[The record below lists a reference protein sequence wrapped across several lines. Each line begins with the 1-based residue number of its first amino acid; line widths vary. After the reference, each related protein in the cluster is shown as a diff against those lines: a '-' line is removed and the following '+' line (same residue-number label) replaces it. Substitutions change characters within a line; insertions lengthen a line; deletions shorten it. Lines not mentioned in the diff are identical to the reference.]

1 MKDGTLSLYEL
12 SAKIQEALE
21 VNLPTIVW
29 VTGEISDFKENRSG
43 HCYLELVEKN
53 DNSDQPRAKARATIW
68 SRNYRMLKPFFETS
82 TGTKL
87 ASGIKILFQCNVNYH
102 TVYGLSLNIIDIDPT
117 YTIGDIEHRRQETI
131 NRLIADGVFGM
142 NKEVSLPLLPKRI
155 AVISSST
162 AAGYQDFVHQL
173 GNNPFG
179 YAFEYKLFNATMQG
193 DKAEQSLID
202 SLDRIH
208 VDLESWDIVA
218 IIRGGGS
225 QIDLGCFDTYQL
237 ANNIAQFPIPIITGI
252 GHEKDYSIAD
262 MVAHTRLKTPTAVA
276 EFLINRFNDAEN
288 WMVEVKEDFGDAVSN
303 LVSRNNQFIQK
314 IQMGIAPQLLKR
326 IGSKSRNLHKQI
338 LTFGAK
344 VNLRVTR
351 GSLVLQESQK
361 WVKHSARVHFRNEKE
376 HFRNLYDDMQKKPI
390 ELIARS
396 KDRVYQ
402 FEKNALAHDPE
413 NLLRKGFSITKHNGM
428 IIRDPAILKAGDA
441 IETTLAKGKI
451 ISTIARK
458 KPHG

>member
-12 SAKIQEALE
+12 NIKIQEALE

-53 DNSDQPRAKARATIW
+53 DNSEQPRAKARATIW

-87 ASGIKILFQCNVNYH
+87 ESGIKILIQCNVNYH

-117 YTIGDIEHRRQETI
+117 YTIGDIEHKRQETI

-142 NKEVSLPLLPKRI
+142 NKEVVLPLLPKRI

-162 AAGYQDFVHQL
+162 AAGYQDFIHQL
-173 GNNPFG
+173 SNNPFG
-179 YAFEYKLFNATMQG
+179 YVFEHKLFNAIMQG
-193 DKAEQSLID
+193 DRAEQSLID
-202 SLDRIH
+202 SLDHIH
-208 VDLESWDIVA
+208 VDLENWDIVA

-276 EFLINRFNDAEN
+276 EFLINRFNNAEN
-288 WMVEVKEDFGDAVSN
+288 WLVEVKENFGDAISN
-303 LVSRNNQFIQK
+303 IVNRNNQFIQK
-314 IQMGIAPQLLKR
+314 IQIGIAPQLLKR
-326 IGSKSRNLHKQI
+326 IGNENRNLHKQI
-338 LTFGAK
+338 LTFGSK
-344 VNLRVTR
+344 VNLKITK
-351 GSLVLQESQK
+351 SDFVLQENQK
-361 WVKHSARVHFRNEKE
+361 WVKHSVKVHFRNESE
-376 HFRNLYDDMQKKPI
+376 HLNNLYNDMQIKPI
-390 ELIARS
+390 ELIVRS
-396 KDRVYQ
+396 KDKVYQ

-413 NLLRKGFSITKHNGM
+413 NLLRKGYSITKHNGV
-428 IIRDPAILKAGDA
+428 IIKTPSVLKTGDT
-441 IETTLAKGKI
+441 IETTFAKGKV
-451 ISTIARK
+451 ISTIRHND
-458 KPHG
+458 PNN

>member
-12 SAKIQEALE
+12 STKIQEALE
-21 VNLPTIVW
+21 VNLPTTVW

-68 SRNYRMLKPFFETS
+68 SRNYRMLKPFFETT

-87 ASGIKILFQCNVNYH
+87 ASGIKILIQCNVNYH

-142 NKEVSLPLLPKRI
+142 NKEVDLPLLPKRI

-173 GNNPFG
+173 SNNPFG
-179 YAFEYKLFNATMQG
+179 YVFEHKLFNATMQG

-202 SLDRIH
+202 SLDRVH
-208 VDLESWDIVA
+208 VDLENWDIVA

-276 EFLINRFNDAEN
+276 EFLINRFNNAEN

-314 IQMGIAPQLLKR
+314 MQMGIAPQLLKR
-326 IGSKSRNLHKQI
+326 IGSESRNLHKQI
-338 LTFGAK
+338 LTFGAR
-344 VNLRVTR
+344 VNLRLTK
-351 GSLVLQESQK
+351 GTLVLQESQK
-361 WVKHSARVHFRNEKE
+361 WVKHSARAHFRNKSE
-376 HFRNLYDDMQKKPI
+376 HLRNLYDDMQRKPI
-390 ELIARS
+390 VLITRS

-402 FEKNALAHDPE
+402 FEKNALAHEPE
-413 NLLRKGFSITKHNGM
+413 NLLRKGFSITKHNGV
-428 IIRDPAILKAGDA
+428 IIKDLTMLKANDT

-451 ISTIARK
+451 TSTITRK
-458 KPHG
+458 KPND

>member
-12 SAKIQEALE
+12 NTKIQEALE

-53 DNSDQPRAKARATIW
+53 DNSEQPRAKARATIW

-87 ASGIKILFQCNVNYH
+87 ESGIKILIQCNVNYH

-142 NKEVSLPLLPKRI
+142 NKEVILPLLPKRI

-173 GNNPFG
+173 SNNPFG
-179 YAFEYKLFNATMQG
+179 YVFEHKLFNAIMQG
-193 DKAEQSLID
+193 DKAEQSLIN
-202 SLDRIH
+202 SLDH
-208 VDLESWDIVA
+208 VHEDLKNWDIVA

-237 ANNIAQFPIPIITGI
+237 ANNIAQFPIPILTGI

-276 EFLINRFNDAEN
+276 EFLINRFNNAEN
-288 WMVEVKEDFGDAVSN
+288 WLVEVKENFGDAISN
-303 LVSRNNQFIQK
+303 IVNRNNQFIQK
-314 IQMGIAPQLLKR
+314 IQLGIAPQLLKR
-326 IGSKSRNLHKQI
+326 IGNESRNLHKQI
-338 LTFGAK
+338 LTFGSK
-344 VNLRVTR
+344 VNLRITK
-351 GSLVLQESQK
+351 GDFVLQENQK
-361 WVKHSARVHFRNEKE
+361 WVKHSIKVHFKNESE
-376 HFRNLYDDMQKKPI
+376 HLHNLYNDVQRKPI
-390 ELIARS
+390 ELIIRS
-396 KDRVYQ
+396 KDKVYQ

-413 NLLRKGFSITKHNGM
+413 NLLRKGFSITKHNGV
-428 IIRDPAILKAGDA
+428 IIKTPTVLKTGDT
-441 IETTLAKGKI
+441 IETTLAKGKV
-451 ISTIARK
+451 ISTIMHK
-458 KPHG
+458 NPNG